1 MKPPSRIRLLS
12 CLVFAAFPT
21 LLLAD
26 VKVSNVRA
34 AQREGTK
41 LVDILYDLDGN
52 SQSFTVSLRISNDD
66 GVTFTVPAE
75 NLSGAFGAGIE
86 QGNDHKITWNAGLD
100 WNGRNSPKMRFE
112 VTASDTPTSSGKWIA
127 VPAGSFTM
135 GDAFA
140 EGQSNEVPTHS
151 VITPGILMMKQEVTF
166 GEWKSV
172 RNWALENGYTFSN
185 PGEGK
190 AANHPVQTV
199 SWHDAVKWCNAKSEM
214 DSRTPCYRAGGNV
227 YRNGESTPT
236 CNWSANGYRLPTE
249 AEWEKAARGGT
260 IGKRFPWGNTIN
272 HKAANYVNGKLSY
285 ESPQG
290 GGYHPIY
297 ATGGFPYTSPAGSFA
312 ANAYGFDDMAGNVW
326 EWCWDWYGQTYYAD
340 PASGNHPKGPPSGT
354 LRVIRGG
361 GWSNP
366 ANQQRVSSRYANN
379 PTNRFGYIGFRIVRG
394 D

>member
-1 MKPPSRIRLLS
+1 MKPSSRICLLS
-12 CLVFAAFPT
+12 FLACAATPALV
-21 LLLAD
+21 LAD

-34 AQREGTK
+34 AQRQGTK
-41 LVDILYDLDGN
+41 LVDILYDLEGN
-52 SQSFTVSLRISNDD
+52 SRNFTVSLRISNDD

-75 NLSGAFGAGIE
+75 NLTGAFGAGIG
-86 QGNDHKITWNAGLD
+86 QGNNQKITWNAGLD

-127 VPAGSFTM
+127 LPAGSFTM
-135 GDAFA
+135 GDAFG
-140 EGQSNEVPTHS
+140 EGQSNELPAHEVS
-151 VITPGILMMKQEVTF
+151 TPGILMMQQEVTF
-166 GEWKSV
+166 GEWKAV
-172 RNWALENGYTFSN
+172 RNWALENGYSFSN

-190 AANHPVQTV
+190 ASNHPVQSI

-214 DSRTPCYRAGGNV
+214 DSRTPSYRTSGTV
-227 YRNGESTPT
+227 YRTGESIPT

-249 AEWEKAARGGT
+249 AEWEKAARGGN

-297 ATGGFPYTSPAGSFA
+297 DTGGFPYTSPVGSFA
-312 ANAYGFDDMAGNVW
+312 ANGYGLDDMAGNVW
-326 EWCWDWYGQTYYAD
+326 EWCWDWYSQTYYSD
-340 PASGNHPKGPPSGT
+340 PAAGNHPKGPSTGS
-354 LRVIRGG
+354 LKVIRGG

-366 ANQQRVSSRYANN
+366 ANQQRVSSRYAN
-379 PTNRFGYIGFRIVRG
+379 TAISRFGYVGFRIVRG
-394 D
+394 E